1 MAGSEY
7 TDAPITESR
16 HNCAMKS
23 FVNELRQRNV
33 LRVAA
38 AYGLVAWILIE
49 AGSVLLPT
57 FGAADWLFKAYVVA
71 VAVGFVVAL
80 VIAWVFEIT
89 PDGVRL
95 EKNVNRTTHRR
106 AAPRLLNYAIIGL
119 LAIAL
124 IVSISFNVTEVGQQR
139 QAASSSPGRLSI
151 AVLPF
156 TSRSSDSENQYFTDG
171 IHDDLLTRLS
181 NIESLRVISRTSVL
195 EYRDSTKNIAQIG
208 EELDVATI
216 VEGAVQRSG
225 NQVRIT
231 VQLIDAEKD
240 EHIWA
245 NTYDREMTM
254 ANLFNI
260 QSEISAQIANSL
272 RAALTPEEQTRLTS
286 VPTTNLEAYTLY
298 AAGRNNLA
306 QRRFESLQLA
316 RQQFEQA
323 IVLDPNFAKAHAGLA
338 QTILLLLTNHQAI
351 TPSIA
356 YELTDQAI
364 ARALELDSDLG
375 EAYAV
380 LGLLEA
386 SRWGHTRLGDGNV
399 RATNAFRCAIDL
411 SPNLADAYVWFS
423 LLRDWE
429 GDYEEAINL
438 LTQAIRVDPL
448 GRVAYVNLPG
458 LFALQGKN
466 QQAIDLLIKA
476 MEIFPDWPTAYQYM
490 AQHLE
495 RLGRL
500 DESIAWNL
508 KLQGMSSDPIAGA
521 SIVSIYQAFGD
532 TDKVRDFLTALPQ
545 DHPLYPVGAGYLQF
559 LDGDYAAALATLESI
574 ADETA
579 SQINFIYPM
588 MVRTAVLLDDY
599 DRAYYLLLE
608 GSPAMAADAVTDVD
622 RFNLDAAI
630 MLAYI
635 EQKRNRPARA
645 AKLLELA
652 LPVTRDLP
660 RVGISGHGIKDVE
673 ILALMGRTAAALD
686 ALRDA
691 IDAGFV
697 SLQCFDFWG
706 LDRNPLV
713 DSLRG
718 DPRYQSMRAELGQK
732 LDHLRRNVEHAD
744 ATGNWQPLLDK
755 IRLP

>member
-1 MAGSEY
+1 
-7 TDAPITESR
+7 
-16 HNCAMKS
+16 MKA
-23 FVNELRQRNV
+23 FVNELKQRNV
-33 LRVAA
+33 LRLAA
-38 AYGLVAWILIE
+38 AYALVAWILIE

-57 FGAADWLFKAYVVA
+57 FGAPDWLFKAYVVA
-71 VAVGFVVAL
+71 VIVGFVVAL

-89 PDGVRL
+89 PDGIRL
-95 EKNVNRTTHRR
+95 EKNVDR
-106 AAPRLLNYAIIGL
+106 AAYRPASSRRLNIAIIGL
-119 LAIAL
+119 LAFAL
-124 IVSISFNVTEVGQQR
+124 IVSISFNVTEIGQQR
-139 QAASSSPGRLSI
+139 HAASPSPDRPSI

-195 EYRDSTKNIAQIG
+195 EYRDTTKKLPQIG
-208 EELDVATI
+208 KELDVATI

-231 VQLIDAEKD
+231 VQLIDAQTD

-245 NTYDREMTM
+245 HTYDREMTM
-254 ANLFNI
+254 ANVFKI

-272 RAALTPEEQTRLTS
+272 RAALTPEEQTRLAS
-286 VPTTNLEAYTLY
+286 VPTTSLEAYTLY
-298 AAGRNNLA
+298 AAGRNNLT

-323 IVLDPNFAKAHAGLA
+323 ITLDPNFAKAHAGLA
-338 QTILLLLTNHQAI
+338 QTNLILLSNHQAI
-351 TPSIA
+351 TPSVA
-356 YELTDQAI
+356 YELAEQSI
-364 ARALELDSDLG
+364 ARALELDSNLG

-386 SRWGHTRLGDGNV
+386 SRWEHTRLGDGNV
-399 RATNAFRCAIDL
+399 RAAGAFRRAIDL
-411 SPNLADAYVWFS
+411 SPNLPDAYVWFS
-423 LLRDWE
+423 SLREWE

-448 GRVAYVNLPG
+448 GRIAYVNLPG
-458 LFALQGKN
+458 LLALQGKN

-476 MEIFPDWPTAYQYM
+476 MEIFPDWPKAYLYM
-490 AQHLE
+490 AQHLQ

-500 DESIAWNL
+500 DESLAWNL
-508 KLQGMSSDPIAGA
+508 KWQSMSSDPIAGA
-521 SIVSIYQAFGD
+521 SSVSIYQAFGD
-532 TDKVRDFLTALPQ
+532 TNKVRNFVTALPQ
-545 DHPLYPVGAGYLQF
+545 DHPLYPIGASYLQF
-559 LDGDYAAALATLESI
+559 MDEDYAAALATLESI
-574 ADETA
+574 ADKTA
-579 SQINFIYPM
+579 SRFNFIYPM
-588 MVRTAVLLDDY
+588 MVRSAVLLDDY
-599 DRAYYLLLE
+599 DRAYFLLLE
-608 GSPAMAADAVTDVD
+608 GSPAMAADTVTNVD

-645 AKLLELA
+645 TKLLELA

-673 ILALMGRTAAALD
+673 ILALMGRKAAALD

-697 SLQCFDFWG
+697 SLQSFDVWG
-706 LDRNPLV
+706 IDGDPLV
-713 DSLRG
+713 DGIRG
-718 DPRYQSMRAELGQK
+718 DPRYESMRAELGQK
-732 LDHLRRNVEHAD
+732 LDHLRRNVEMAD

-755 IRLP
+755 VRLR

>member
-1 MAGSEY
+1 
-7 TDAPITESR
+7 
-16 HNCAMKS
+16 MKA
-23 FVNELRQRNV
+23 FVNELKQRNV
-33 LRVAA
+33 LRLAA
-38 AYGLVAWILIE
+38 AYALVAWILIE

-57 FGAADWLFKAYVVA
+57 FGAPDWLFKAYVVA
-71 VAVGFVVAL
+71 VIVGFVVAL

-89 PDGVRL
+89 PDGIRL
-95 EKNVNRTTHRR
+95 EKNVDR
-106 AAPRLLNYAIIGL
+106 AAYRPASSRRLNIAIIGL

-124 IVSISFNVTEVGQQR
+124 IVSISFNVTEIGQQR
-139 QAASSSPGRLSI
+139 QAASPSPDRPSI

-195 EYRDSTKNIAQIG
+195 EYRDTTKKLPQIG
-208 EELDVATI
+208 KELDVATI

-231 VQLIDAEKD
+231 VQLIDAETD

-245 NTYDREMTM
+245 HTYDREMTM
-254 ANLFNI
+254 ANVFKI

-272 RAALTPEEQTRLTS
+272 RAALTPEEQTRLAS
-286 VPTTNLEAYTLY
+286 VPTTSLEAYTLY
-298 AAGRNNLA
+298 AAGRNNLT

-323 IVLDPNFAKAHAGLA
+323 ITLDPNFAKAHAGLA
-338 QTILLLLTNHQAI
+338 QTNLILLSNHQAI
-351 TPSIA
+351 TPSVA
-356 YELTDQAI
+356 YELAEQSI
-364 ARALELDSDLG
+364 ARALELDSNLG

-386 SRWGHTRLGDGNV
+386 SRWEHTRLGDGNV
-399 RATNAFRCAIDL
+399 RAAGAFRRAIDL
-411 SPNLADAYVWFS
+411 SPNLPDAYVWFS
-423 LLRDWE
+423 SLREWE

-448 GRVAYVNLPG
+448 GRIAYVNLPG
-458 LFALQGKN
+458 LLALQGKN

-476 MEIFPDWPTAYQYM
+476 MEIFPDWPKAYLYM
-490 AQHLE
+490 AQHLQ

-500 DESIAWNL
+500 DESLAWNL
-508 KLQGMSSDPIAGA
+508 KWQSMSSDPIAGA
-521 SIVSIYQAFGD
+521 SSVSIYQAFGD
-532 TDKVRDFLTALPQ
+532 TNKVRNFVTALPQ
-545 DHPLYPVGAGYLQF
+545 DHPLYPIGASYLQF
-559 LDGDYAAALATLESI
+559 MDEDYAAALATLESI
-574 ADETA
+574 ADKTA
-579 SQINFIYPM
+579 SRFNFIYPM
-588 MVRTAVLLDDY
+588 MVRSAVLLDDY
-599 DRAYYLLLE
+599 DRAYFLLLE
-608 GSPAMAADAVTDVD
+608 GSPAMAADTVTNVD

-645 AKLLELA
+645 TKLLELA

-673 ILALMGRTAAALD
+673 ILALMGRKAAALD

-697 SLQCFDFWG
+697 SLQSFDVWG
-706 LDRNPLV
+706 IDGDPLV
-713 DSLRG
+713 DGIRG
-718 DPRYQSMRAELGQK
+718 DPRYESMRAELGQK
-732 LDHLRRNVEHAD
+732 LDHLRRNVEMAD

-755 IRLP
+755 VRLR

>member
-1 MAGSEY
+1 
-7 TDAPITESR
+7 
-16 HNCAMKS
+16 MKA
-23 FVNELRQRNV
+23 FVNELKQRNV
-33 LRVAA
+33 LRLAA
-38 AYGLVAWILIE
+38 AYALVAWILIE

-57 FGAADWLFKAYVVA
+57 FGAPDWLFKAYVVA
-71 VAVGFVVAL
+71 VIVGFVVAL

-89 PDGVRL
+89 PDGIRL
-95 EKNVNRTTHRR
+95 EKNVDR
-106 AAPRLLNYAIIGL
+106 AAYHPASSRRLNIAIIGL

-124 IVSISFNVTEVGQQR
+124 IVSISFNVTEIGQQR
-139 QAASSSPGRLSI
+139 QAASPSPDRPSI

-195 EYRDSTKNIAQIG
+195 EYRDTTKKLPQIG
-208 EELDVATI
+208 KELDVATI

-231 VQLIDAEKD
+231 VQLIDAQTD

-245 NTYDREMTM
+245 HTYDREMTM
-254 ANLFNI
+254 ANVFKI

-272 RAALTPEEQTRLTS
+272 RAALTPEEQTRLAS
-286 VPTTNLEAYTLY
+286 VPTTSLEAYTLY
-298 AAGRNNLA
+298 AAGRNNLT

-323 IVLDPNFAKAHAGLA
+323 ITLDPNFAKAHAGLA
-338 QTILLLLTNHQAI
+338 QTNLILLSNHQAI
-351 TPSIA
+351 TPSVA
-356 YELTDQAI
+356 YELAEQSI
-364 ARALELDSDLG
+364 ARALELDSNLG

-386 SRWGHTRLGDGNV
+386 SRWEHTRLGDGNV
-399 RATNAFRCAIDL
+399 RAAGAFRRAIDL
-411 SPNLADAYVWFS
+411 SPNLPDAYVWFS
-423 LLRDWE
+423 SLREWE

-448 GRVAYVNLPG
+448 GRIAYVNLPG
-458 LFALQGKN
+458 LLALQGKN

-476 MEIFPDWPTAYQYM
+476 MEIFPDWPTAYLYM
-490 AQHLE
+490 AQHLQ

-500 DESIAWNL
+500 DESLAWNL
-508 KLQGMSSDPIAGA
+508 KWQSMSSDPIAGA
-521 SIVSIYQAFGD
+521 SSVSIYQAFGD
-532 TDKVRDFLTALPQ
+532 TNKVRNFVTTLPQ
-545 DHPLYPVGAGYLQF
+545 DHPLYPIGASYLQF
-559 LDGDYAAALATLESI
+559 MDEDYAAALATLESI
-574 ADETA
+574 ADKTA
-579 SQINFIYPM
+579 SGFNFIYPM
-588 MVRTAVLLDDY
+588 MVRSAVLLDDY
-599 DRAYYLLLE
+599 DRAYFLLLE
-608 GSPAMAADAVTDVD
+608 GSPAMAADTVTNVD

-630 MLAYI
+630 LLAYI
-635 EQKRNRPARA
+635 EQKRNRPALA
-645 AKLLELA
+645 TKLLELA

-660 RVGISGHGIKDVE
+660 HVGISGHGIKDVE
-673 ILALMGRTAAALD
+673 ILALMGRKAAALD

-697 SLQCFDFWG
+697 SLQSFDVWG
-706 LDRNPLV
+706 IDGDPLI
-713 DSLRG
+713 DSIRG
-718 DPRYQSMRAELGQK
+718 DPRYESMRAELGQK
-732 LDHLRRNVEHAD
+732 LDHLRRNVEMAD

-755 IRLP
+755 VRLR

>member
-1 MAGSEY
+1 
-7 TDAPITESR
+7 
-16 HNCAMKS
+16 MKA
-23 FVNELRQRNV
+23 FVNELKQRNV
-33 LRVAA
+33 LRLAA
-38 AYGLVAWILIE
+38 AYALVAWILIE

-57 FGAADWLFKAYVVA
+57 FGAPDWLFKAYVVA
-71 VAVGFVVAL
+71 VIVGFVVAL

-89 PDGVRL
+89 PDGIRL
-95 EKNVNRTTHRR
+95 EKNVDR
-106 AAPRLLNYAIIGL
+106 AAYRPASSRRLNIAIIWL

-124 IVSISFNVTEVGQQR
+124 IVSISFNVTEIGQQR
-139 QAASSSPGRLSI
+139 QAASPSPDRPSI

-195 EYRDSTKNIAQIG
+195 EYRDTTKKLPQIG
-208 EELDVATI
+208 KELDVATI

-231 VQLIDAEKD
+231 VQLIDAETD

-254 ANLFNI
+254 ANVFKI

-272 RAALTPEEQTRLTS
+272 RAALTPEEQTRLAS
-286 VPTTNLEAYTLY
+286 VPTTSLEAYTLY
-298 AAGRNNLA
+298 AAGRNNLT

-323 IVLDPNFAKAHAGLA
+323 ITLDPNFAKAHAGLA
-338 QTILLLLTNHQAI
+338 QTNLILLSNHQAI
-351 TPSIA
+351 TPSVA
-356 YELTDQAI
+356 YELAEQSI
-364 ARALELDSDLG
+364 ARALELDSNLG

-386 SRWGHTRLGDGNV
+386 SRWEHTRLGDGNV
-399 RATNAFRCAIDL
+399 RAAGAFRRAIDL
-411 SPNLADAYVWFS
+411 SPNLPDAYVWFS
-423 LLRDWE
+423 SLREWE
-429 GDYEEAINL
+429 GDYEEAIDL
-438 LTQAIRVDPL
+438 LTRAIRVDPL
-448 GRVAYVNLPG
+448 GRIAYVNLPG
-458 LFALQGKN
+458 LLALQGKN
-466 QQAIDLLIKA
+466 QQAIDFLIKA
-476 MEIFPDWPTAYQYM
+476 MEIFPDWPTVYQYM
-490 AQHLE
+490 AQHLQ

-500 DESIAWNL
+500 DESLAWNL
-508 KLQGMSSDPIAGA
+508 KWQSMSSDPIAGA
-521 SIVSIYQAFGD
+521 SSVSIYQAFGD
-532 TDKVRDFLTALPQ
+532 TNKVRNFVTALPQ
-545 DHPLYPVGAGYLQF
+545 DHPLYPIGASYLQF
-559 LDGDYAAALATLESI
+559 MDEDYAAALATLESI
-574 ADETA
+574 ADKTA
-579 SQINFIYPM
+579 SPFNFIYPM
-588 MVRTAVLLDDY
+588 MVRSAVLLDDY
-599 DRAYYLLLE
+599 DRAYFLLLE
-608 GSPAMAADAVTDVD
+608 GSPAMAADTVTNVD

-645 AKLLELA
+645 TKLLELA

-673 ILALMGRTAAALD
+673 ILALMGRKAAALD

-697 SLQCFDFWG
+697 SLQSFDVWG
-706 LDRNPLV
+706 IDGDPLV
-713 DSLRG
+713 DGIRG
-718 DPRYQSMRAELGQK
+718 DPRYESMRAELGQK
-732 LDHLRRNVEHAD
+732 LDHLRRNVEMAD

-755 IRLP
+755 VRLR

>member
-1 MAGSEY
+1 
-7 TDAPITESR
+7 
-16 HNCAMKS
+16 MKA
-23 FVNELRQRNV
+23 FVNELKQRNV
-33 LRVAA
+33 LRLAA
-38 AYGLVAWILIE
+38 AYALVAWILIE

-57 FGAADWLFKAYVVA
+57 FGAPDWLFKAYVVA
-71 VAVGFVVAL
+71 VIVGFVVAL

-89 PDGVRL
+89 PDGIRL
-95 EKNVNRTTHRR
+95 EKNVDR
-106 AAPRLLNYAIIGL
+106 AAYHPASSRRLNIAIIGL

-124 IVSISFNVTEVGQQR
+124 IVSISFNVTEIGQQR
-139 QAASSSPGRLSI
+139 QAASPSPDRPSI

-195 EYRDSTKNIAQIG
+195 EYRDTTKKLPQIG
-208 EELDVATI
+208 KELDVATI

-231 VQLIDAEKD
+231 VQLIDAQTD

-245 NTYDREMTM
+245 HTYDREMTM
-254 ANLFNI
+254 ANVFKI

-272 RAALTPEEQTRLTS
+272 RAALTPEEQTRLAS
-286 VPTTNLEAYTLY
+286 VPTTSLEAYTLY
-298 AAGRNNLA
+298 AAGRNNLT

-323 IVLDPNFAKAHAGLA
+323 ITLDPNFAKAHAGLA
-338 QTILLLLTNHQAI
+338 QTNLILLSNHQAI
-351 TPSIA
+351 TPSVA
-356 YELTDQAI
+356 YELAEQSI
-364 ARALELDSDLG
+364 ARALELDSNLG

-386 SRWGHTRLGDGNV
+386 SRWEHTRLGDGNV
-399 RATNAFRCAIDL
+399 RAAGAFRRAIDL
-411 SPNLADAYVWFS
+411 SPNLPDAYVWFS
-423 LLRDWE
+423 SLREWE
-429 GDYEEAINL
+429 GDDEEAINL

-448 GRVAYVNLPG
+448 GRIAYVNLPG
-458 LFALQGKN
+458 LLALQGKN

-476 MEIFPDWPTAYQYM
+476 MEIFPDWPKAYLYM
-490 AQHLE
+490 AQHLQ

-500 DESIAWNL
+500 DESLAWNL
-508 KLQGMSSDPIAGA
+508 KWQSMSSDPIAGA
-521 SIVSIYQAFGD
+521 SSVSIYQAFGD
-532 TDKVRDFLTALPQ
+532 TNKVRNFVTALPQ
-545 DHPLYPVGAGYLQF
+545 DHPLYPIGASYLQF
-559 LDGDYAAALATLESI
+559 MDEDYAAALATLESI
-574 ADETA
+574 ADKTA
-579 SQINFIYPM
+579 SRFNFIYPM
-588 MVRTAVLLDDY
+588 MVRSAVLLDDY
-599 DRAYYLLLE
+599 DRAYFLLLE
-608 GSPAMAADAVTDVD
+608 GSPAMAADTVTNVD

-645 AKLLELA
+645 TKLLELA

-673 ILALMGRTAAALD
+673 ILALMGRKAAALD

-697 SLQCFDFWG
+697 SLQSFDVWG
-706 LDRNPLV
+706 IDGDPLV
-713 DSLRG
+713 DGIRG
-718 DPRYQSMRAELGQK
+718 DPRYESMRAELGQK
-732 LDHLRRNVEHAD
+732 LDHLRRNVEMAD

-755 IRLP
+755 VRLR

>member
-1 MAGSEY
+1 
-7 TDAPITESR
+7 
-16 HNCAMKS
+16 MKA
-23 FVNELRQRNV
+23 FVNELKQRNV
-33 LRVAA
+33 LRLAA
-38 AYGLVAWILIE
+38 AYALVAWILIE

-57 FGAADWLFKAYVVA
+57 FGAPDWLFKAYVVA
-71 VAVGFVVAL
+71 VIVGFVVAL

-89 PDGVRL
+89 PDGIRL
-95 EKNVNRTTHRR
+95 EKNVDR
-106 AAPRLLNYAIIGL
+106 AAYRPASSRRLNIAIIWL

-124 IVSISFNVTEVGQQR
+124 IVSISFNVTEIGQQR
-139 QAASSSPGRLSI
+139 QAASPSPDRPSI

-195 EYRDSTKNIAQIG
+195 EYRDTTKKLPQIG
-208 EELDVATI
+208 KELDVATI

-231 VQLIDAEKD
+231 VQLIDAETD

-254 ANLFNI
+254 ANVFKI

-272 RAALTPEEQTRLTS
+272 RAALTPEEQTRLAS
-286 VPTTNLEAYTLY
+286 VPTTSLEAYTLY
-298 AAGRNNLA
+298 AAGRNNLT

-323 IVLDPNFAKAHAGLA
+323 ITLDPNFAKAHAGLA
-338 QTILLLLTNHQAI
+338 QTNLILLSNHQAI
-351 TPSIA
+351 TPSVA
-356 YELTDQAI
+356 YELAEQSI
-364 ARALELDSDLG
+364 ARALELDSNLG

-386 SRWGHTRLGDGNV
+386 SRWEHTRLGDGNV
-399 RATNAFRCAIDL
+399 RAAGAFRRAIDL
-411 SPNLADAYVWFS
+411 SPNLPDAYVWFS
-423 LLRDWE
+423 SLREWE

-448 GRVAYVNLPG
+448 GRIAYVNLPG
-458 LFALQGKN
+458 LLALQGKN

-476 MEIFPDWPTAYQYM
+476 MEIFPDWPTAYLYM
-490 AQHLE
+490 AQHLQ

-500 DESIAWNL
+500 DESLAWNL
-508 KLQGMSSDPIAGA
+508 KWQSMSSDPIAGA
-521 SIVSIYQAFGD
+521 SSVSIYQAFGD
-532 TDKVRDFLTALPQ
+532 TNKVRNFVTALPQ
-545 DHPLYPVGAGYLQF
+545 DHPLYPIGASYLQF
-559 LDGDYAAALATLESI
+559 MDEDYAAALATLESI
-574 ADETA
+574 ADKTA
-579 SQINFIYPM
+579 SRFNFIYPM
-588 MVRTAVLLDDY
+588 MVRSAVLLDDY
-599 DRAYYLLLE
+599 DRAYFLLLE
-608 GSPAMAADAVTDVD
+608 GSPAMAADTVTNVD

-645 AKLLELA
+645 TKLLELA

-673 ILALMGRTAAALD
+673 ILALMGRKAAALD

-697 SLQCFDFWG
+697 SLQSFDVWG
-706 LDRNPLV
+706 IDGDPLV
-713 DSLRG
+713 DGIRG
-718 DPRYQSMRAELGQK
+718 DPRYESMRAELGQK
-732 LDHLRRNVEHAD
+732 LDHLRRNVELAD

-755 IRLP
+755 VRLP